1 MLNNPDWACVDRPH
15 FLLSKGHIYGRTNH
29 GQPGRVRKGD
39 ESCFARGNAEKFG
52 EFLKRFVQD
61 PIQPRDEKNR
71 FRLHPVLMALIAFGG
86 LGVLIMLLC
95 TYWHK

>member
-1 MLNNPDWACVDRPH
+1 MDELTTVSPEECV
-15 FLLSKGHIYGRTNH
+15 K
-29 GQPGRVRKGD
+29 VM
-39 ESCFARGNAEKFG
+39 ESCFARGNGEKFG